1 MLFLVFIKLKE
12 VFYIYIMDKK
22 FNIILDFWC
31 FIKNMILNCM
41 SNDKRLFYIMDKNWF
56 FIFDDWDFCIYF

>member
-12 VFYIYIMDKK
+12 VFYIHIMDKK
-22 FNIILDFWC
+22 LNTILDFLC

-41 SNDKRLFYIMDKNWF
+41 SNDKRLFYIMDKN
-56 FIFDDWDFCIYF
+56 